1 MLKQFPF
8 RIYGRRKQQLFLMSK
23 IDSSSNSQTGICG
36 KLALQENCRVKG
48 PRFLQP
54 DQFFQIF
61 LRFRKFALP
70 VNFVDGNDESA
81 LSALIGSQEFRQ
93 SFSTV

>member
-1 MLKQFPF
+1 MFYLLKINS
-8 RIYGRRKQQLFLMSK
+8 R
-23 IDSSSNSQTGICG
+23 SNSQTGICG
-36 KLALQENCRVKG
+36 KLALQKNCRVKR

-70 VNFVDGNDESA
+70 VNFVDGNDEGA
-81 LSALIGSQEFRQ
+81 LSALIGRQEFRQ